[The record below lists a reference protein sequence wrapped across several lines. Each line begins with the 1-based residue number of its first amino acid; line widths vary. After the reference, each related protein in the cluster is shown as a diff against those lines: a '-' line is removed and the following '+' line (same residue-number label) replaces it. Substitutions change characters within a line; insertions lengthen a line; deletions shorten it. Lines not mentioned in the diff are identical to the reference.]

1 MSATLEEVAK
11 AAGVSVTTASRVLTA
26 NKHPVR
32 ATTRQRVL
40 HAAERLQ
47 YRPNLLARGMRTER
61 THTIGIIAEDLLSPF
76 TPPIIRGIQDYL
88 REIEYLALIVNTDS
102 AASVEQSAISTL
114 LSRSVEGIIFV
125 ELDHLASIEEVEQ
138 SQKPYMFVHR
148 LFGASI
154 TNSVVPDDELGTKMA
169 VEHLIKLGHRK
180 IAHIAGPQG
189 WHSARRRQES
199 FYDTLAEHQISLH
212 PDHVI
217 EGDWTY
223 NGGAV
228 AAAQLFKQQSQP
240 TAIYIANDTMAFG
253 AIHAI
258 QQIGLHVP
266 SDVAIVSYDNSE
278 FSRILH
284 PTLTTVSLPAYEMGL
299 RAAELLW
306 RKLQSEETEEEVE
319 KEIKICGQ
327 LYIRESCGAAE
338 IERTQDLPDVG
349 TITRRRITQ

>member
-32 ATTRQRVL
+32 AATRQRVL
-40 HAAERLQ
+40 NAAERLQ

-76 TPPIIRGIQDYL
+76 TPPLIRGIQDFL
-88 REIEYLALIVNTDS
+88 REIDYLALIVNTDS
-102 AASVEQSAISTL
+102 AATVEQSAISTL
-114 LSRSVEGIIFV
+114 LSRAVEGILFV
-125 ELDHLASIEEVEQ
+125 ELDHLASTEELEE
-138 SQKPYMFVHR
+138 SEKPYMFVHR

-169 VEHLIKLGHRK
+169 VEHLIGLGHRK

-189 WHSARRRQES
+189 WHSARRRLEG
-199 FYDTLAEHQISLH
+199 FHATLAEHQLNLH
-212 PDHVI
+212 PDHLV

-223 NGGAV
+223 KGGAI
-228 AAAQLFKQQSQP
+228 AALRLLNKRALP
-240 TAIYIANDTMAFG
+240 TAIYVANDTMAFG
-253 AIHAI
+253 AISAI
-258 QQIGLHVP
+258 QQQGLRVP
-266 SDVAIVSYDNSE
+266 EDIAVVGYDNSE
-278 FSRILH
+278 FSRVLH
-284 PTLTTVSLPAYEMGL
+284 PTLTTVSLPAYEMGM

-306 RKLQSEETEEEVE
+306 MKLQGKAVDEQEV
-319 KEIKICGQ
+319 KICGQ

-338 IERTQDLPDVG
+338 ADRTQDLPDVG
-349 TITRRRITQ
+349 TTTRRQITE